1 MSPASALQMN
11 SNNKKNSLIPQSLMK
26 VQVRNSHGD
35 HVTLW
40 TAERALSAVMVPIVP
55 LAFAFP
61 SPTMD
66 YLLAFTF
73 ALHSHWGI
81 EAIVVDYVRP
91 SVFGET
97 IPKIAVAAVYGLSAL
112 TLGGLFYFVYA
123 DVGIVNAIKMLWKL

>member
-1 MSPASALQMN
+1 
-11 SNNKKNSLIPQSLMK
+11 MK